1 MKKIIT
7 KPLITEKSLS
17 QAARG
22 WYTFSVDQGSRKRD
36 IAGAVARLYG
46 VTVTGVRTALMHGKE
61 RRAGRNM
68 KRVTKSDW
76 KKAFVHL
83 AKGQT
88 IAAFEVTQ
96 EAEKKK
102 PLTK

>member
-1 MKKIIT
+1 MKTVIT

-17 QAARG
+17 QASRG
-22 WYTFSVDQGSRKRD
+22 WYTFAVEEGSTKRD
-36 IAGAVARLYG
+36 IAGAVARVYG
-46 VTVTGVRTALMHGKE
+46 VTVTGVRTAHMHGKE
-61 RRAGRNM
+61 RRVGKSM

-83 AKGQT
+83 SKGQT

-96 EAEKKK
+96 EAEKK
-102 PLTK
+102 

>member
-1 MKKIIT
+1 MKSIIRR
-7 KPLITEKSLS
+7 PLITEKSLS

-22 WYTFSVDQGSRKRD
+22 WYTFAVAEAATKPDV
-36 IAGAVARLYG
+36 AGAVARLYG
-46 VTVTGVRTALMHGKE
+46 VTVTGVRTARMHGKE
-61 RRAGRNM
+61 RRAGRSM
-68 KRVTKSDW
+68 KRVMKSDW

-96 EAEKKK
+96 EAEKK
-102 PLTK
+102 